1 MNDVEPGDTP
11 ANERVGDRLRRARE
25 AQNLSLAEIGQRT
38 RIPLRHLEAIEATDF
53 AALPSPTYAV
63 GFARAHA
70 RAVGIDDVE
79 VAQDVRRALATLP
92 RAPQYAPY
100 ETADP
105 DRVPGRGLAAVG
117 VGLALAIL
125 ILAGLWYATDLF
137 RPGPGSS
144 EGTMVATPVA
154 APTAPLPAPIVT
166 PTVQQV
172 RLAAGDNEVWLR
184 VYDAADKTLY
194 LGTMKPGE
202 GFDVPPDA
210 DGPRINVGRPDQLRI
225 TLNGSVLPPLGDGS
239 RPIKDVKV
247 DAASLAARPGSA
259 AAVPD
264 AGAAPPAGNPAGAG
278 TPGNPAPS
286 QPLTEDR

>member
-11 ANERVGDRLRRARE
+11 ATERVGDRLRRARE

-79 VAQDVRRALATLP
+79 VAQDVRRALAVLP

-105 DRVPGRGLAAVG
+105 DRVPGRGLATLGA
-117 VGLALAIL
+117 GLALAIL

-144 EGTMVATPVA
+144 EGTMVAAPVV
-154 APTAPLPAPIVT
+154 APTAPLPAPAAT
-166 PTVQQV
+166 PVVQQV
-172 RLAAGDNEVWLR
+172 RLAAGEDEVWLR

-225 TLNGSVLPPLGDGS
+225 TLNGAALPPLGDGS
-239 RPIKDVKV
+239 RPIKDVRI
-247 DAASLAARPGSA
+247 DAASLAARAGGA
-259 AAVPD
+259 AAPV
-264 AGAAPPAGNPAGAG
+264 GAATPPADNPAGAG

-286 QPLTEDR
+286 QPLTDDR

>member
-1 MNDVEPGDTP
+1 MNDVQPGDTP
-11 ANERVGDRLRRARE
+11 ASERVGDRLRRARE
-25 AQNLSLAEIGQRT
+25 AQDLSLAELGQRT

-53 AALPSPTYAV
+53 GALPSPTYAV

-70 RAVGIDDVE
+70 RAVGVDEVE
-79 VAQDVRRALATLP
+79 VAQAVRGELARVP

-105 DRVPGRGLAAVG
+105 DRVPSRGVATIGA
-117 VGLALAIL
+117 GLALAFL

-137 RPGPGSS
+137 RPGPGSNA
-144 EGTMVATPVA
+144 GTMVAAPVA
-154 APTAPLPAPIVT
+154 APTAPLPAPVVT

-172 RLAAGDNEVWLR
+172 RLAAGDTEVWLR
-184 VYDAADKTLY
+184 VYDAANKTLY
-194 LGTMKPGE
+194 LGTLKPGE
-202 GFDVPPDA
+202 GFDVPPGA

-225 TLNGSVLPPLGDGS
+225 TLNGSALPPLGDGS

-247 DAASLAARPGSA
+247 DAASLAARAGGNAATPA

-264 AGAAPPAGNPAGAG
+264 AAALTTPADQS
-278 TPGNPAPS
+278 PS
-286 QPLTEDR
+286 QPVTDNR